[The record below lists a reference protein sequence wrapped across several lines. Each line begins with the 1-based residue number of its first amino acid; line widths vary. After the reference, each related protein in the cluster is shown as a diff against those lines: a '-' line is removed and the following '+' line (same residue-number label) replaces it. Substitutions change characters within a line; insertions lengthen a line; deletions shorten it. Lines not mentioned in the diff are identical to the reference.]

1 MQLYLFCFF
10 FLDDDVQLN
19 DSDKLI
25 NYRNLY
31 RGLLIHELNKNH
43 SKFNNNN
50 FTIQNWLNTCC
61 MKLKKLNQ
69 EHSQILSRLKKSIQ
83 FPDLYAELYNL

>member
-1 MQLYLFCFF
+1 M
-10 FLDDDVQLN
+10 
-19 DSDKLI
+19 

-31 RGLLIHELNKNH
+31 RGLLIYELSKNH
-43 SKFNNNN
+43 SKFNSNNL
-50 FTIQNWLNTCC
+50 TIQNWLNTCC
-61 MKLKKLNQ
+61 MKLKKLNY